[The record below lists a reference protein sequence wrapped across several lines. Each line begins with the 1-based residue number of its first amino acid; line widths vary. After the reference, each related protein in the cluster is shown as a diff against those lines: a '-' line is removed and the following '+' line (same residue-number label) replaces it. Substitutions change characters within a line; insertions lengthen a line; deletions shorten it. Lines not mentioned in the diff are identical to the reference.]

1 MLGAVEIPFGRGALG
16 VKLVEQRLI
25 LQGKRGE
32 LLQGEGGRS
41 WLLGLVGLLA
51 GVGLL
56 GAVYLVCLWRV
67 DLLWRVFAGAVLGV
81 LLGLRLERGV
91 HRIQVV
97 GVGRLLSHAAARR
110 PGHQENKKECRSK
123 RRF

>member
-56 GAVYLVCLWRV
+56 GAFYLVCLRRV

-81 LLGLRLERGV
+81 LLGLRFERGV

-97 GVGRLLSHAAARR
+97 GVGRLLRSEERR
-110 PGHQENKKECRSK
+110 VGQECG
-123 RRF
+123 RR